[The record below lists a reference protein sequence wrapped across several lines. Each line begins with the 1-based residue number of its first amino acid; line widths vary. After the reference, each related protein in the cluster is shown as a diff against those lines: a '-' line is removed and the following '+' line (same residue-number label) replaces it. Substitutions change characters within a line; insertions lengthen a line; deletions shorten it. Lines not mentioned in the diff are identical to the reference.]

1 MSKQTVYNILASAKK
16 EPVKVELALVDDARK
31 MHDLIYEKV
40 KASRGIDEE
49 LRVAARAINAILVRV
64 DAYIKDFQSLD
75 KQSQS
80 VVDDIKAA
88 LAAVG
93 LEPKDSF
100 ELINL
105 ITARVDVLQAMDD
118 FTDYIQFYSRK

>member
-80 VVDDIKAA
+80 VVDDMKAA

-105 ITARVDVLQAMDD
+105 LTARVDVLQAMDD
-118 FTDYIQFYSRK
+118 FEDYIQFYSRK